1 MPRLIMIQEGLSY
14 DETQLDTAFS
24 QQTYDNTI
32 ARLNNDMA
40 AKTLEIEQLLA
51 EIYKTQTD
59 LVDDDYREQRSDIIE
74 AYEKA
79 QKAVE
84 DAKED
89 FVTNRVTAADTF
101 RTARDAYEEFF
112 DKYDE
117 SNDSIQE
124 NVDKVYELQAEI
136 ENDQKLM
143 EKDLLTANQ
152 TLEMSALKGSIA
164 DSQYAS
170 SIKEYETTLEKSKE
184 ALDEANEKLDAFE
197 EFVGDEGIV
206 YAANTGLVTEVGYSE
221 GDSLVSSGTLI
232 SYATSDAMTISV
244 DAAQEDVV
252 TMKVGDSVDIVFSA
266 YPDETYNGTIKS
278 ITTTDTSRDSVTVSY
293 PVVISILGDTSKL
306 YGGMTANV
314 TFVTEQTED
323 IVYVPR
329 KAVVNEN
336 DKTYVYKKSGKD
348 EEVTYRSTNVEYGD
362 LTVGITEDSTVSI
375 GTLEQTFDLDISALI
390 NNDSGN
396 SESSNN
402 SGNGNMMGPGNNV
415 GGTPNMMNGF
425 SLCNNTYTSQSQE
438 IEISEVHVTVG
449 QNIKEGDV
457 LYTLSEDSVNNI
469 RSQLEEDVAD
479 TKQEY
484 DAICV
489 DQQESRLEAKQE
501 HDTYVTNGNLAQLE
515 YDNTVKELEEKV
527 AEAEETLLN
536 KQNQVN
542 DNLVKLVEL
551 NQELVAAQKD
561 LKDAQ
566 GAVTENYENRFN
578 DSYYYTVYK
587 NTRDMAQ
594 TIVDNIEDE
603 IESLEDENETL
614 TVEIDEATRE
624 WKKAVREQKSSELE
638 AKKTLETAQYYGN
651 AASEWYSIQT
661 TSLDSDKQSALDS
674 YEAAQNKL
682 DRFDS
687 YIVGNDLIA
696 ECSGVVTE
704 VPFEKGDYVTQNS
717 SLVTLYDQDNVTMDV
732 SLAEDDFNTIDQD
745 GKVNII
751 YTSYPDDVYEGVI
764 SDVSDAEYDSDTG
777 KLYYTVTV
785 TVQGDVSGLYEGMT
799 GDVTFV
805 TKETK
810 EVNYVSNRAIFREGT
825 RSYVKMYDENGNVV
839 EKDVVTGFSDGIN
852 VEIIEGLSE
861 GDKVLIE
868 SKISE

>member
-1 MPRLIMIQEGLSY
+1 MDKKKKIIIG
-14 DETQLDTAFS
+14 
-24 QQTYDNTI
+24 I
-32 ARLNNDMA
+32 AGGSAVICVIGISAVYLFLN
-40 AKTLEIEQLLA
+40 
-51 EIYKTQTD
+51 
-59 LVDDDYREQRSDIIE
+59 
-74 AYEKA
+74 
-79 QKAVE
+79 
-84 DAKED
+84 
-89 FVTNRVTAADTF
+89 
-101 RTARDAYEEFF
+101 
-112 DKYDE
+112 
-117 SNDSIQE
+117 
-124 NVDKVYELQAEI
+124 
-136 ENDQKLM
+136 
-143 EKDLLTANQ
+143 
-152 TLEMSALKGSIA
+152 SA
-164 DSQYAS
+164 
-170 SIKEYETTLEKSKE
+170 
-184 ALDEANEKLDAFE
+184 
-197 EFVGDEGIV
+197 
-206 YAANTGLVTEVGYSE
+206 
-221 GDSLVSSGTLI
+221 
-232 SYATSDAMTISV
+232 
-244 DAAQEDVV
+244 
-252 TMKVGDSVDIVFSA
+252 
-266 YPDETYNGTIKS
+266 
-278 ITTTDTSRDSVTVSY
+278 
-293 PVVISILGDTSKL
+293 
-306 YGGMTANV
+306 
-314 TFVTEQTED
+314 
-323 IVYVPR
+323 
-329 KAVVNEN
+329 
-336 DKTYVYKKSGKD
+336 KD

-425 SLCNNTYTSQSQE
+425 SLGNNTYTSQSQE

-527 AEAEETLLN
+527 SEAEETLLN

-551 NQELVAAQKD
+551 NQELVTAQKD

-732 SLAEDDFNTIDQD
+732 SLVEDDFNTIDQD

-777 KLYYTVTV
+777 KLYYTVTI

-810 EVNYVSNRAIFREGT
+810 EVNYVSNRAIFRDGT
-825 RSYVKMYDENGNVV
+825 RSYIKMYDENGNVV
-839 EKDVVTGFSDGIN
+839 EKDVATGFSDGIN
-852 VEIIEGLSE
+852 VEITEGLSE
-861 GDKVLIE
+861 GDEILIE
-868 SKISE
+868 SSVQKP

>member
-1 MPRLIMIQEGLSY
+1 MSNRKVSKRKIVKIFFAVICLCGIAMAAGYTLFIKPGLDKAITVYKENTAGFGPLKSTVTESGSVAFGIVNQVYDLDVSTDDSEDEDDDEEDEEKYLKVEEVYAAVGQRVKEGDAIYKFTQDSIDSVRKALKYSVTEAKIELANAQTDYDTGVVTAGLSY
-14 DETQLDTAFS
+14 DETQLDTALS

-278 ITTTDTSRDSVTVSY
+278 ITTTATSRDSVTVSY

-336 DKTYVYKKSGKD
+336 DKTYVYKKSGED
-348 EEVTYRSTNVEYGD
+348 YVLSPVTTGFTNGEYIEIIAGLEEGETYYIE
-362 LTVGITEDSTVSI
+362 SI
-375 GTLEQTFDLDISALI
+375 ASKEETISEGNQ
-390 NNDSGN
+390 NNGAVN
-396 SESSNN
+396 ENN
-402 SGNGNMMGPGNNV
+402 SG
-415 GGTPNMMNGF
+415 
-425 SLCNNTYTSQSQE
+425 
-438 IEISEVHVTVG
+438 
-449 QNIKEGDV
+449 KE
-457 LYTLSEDSVNNI
+457 
-469 RSQLEEDVAD
+469 R
-479 TKQEY
+479 K
-484 DAICV
+484 
-489 DQQESRLEAKQE
+489 
-501 HDTYVTNGNLAQLE
+501 
-515 YDNTVKELEEKV
+515 
-527 AEAEETLLN
+527 
-536 KQNQVN
+536 
-542 DNLVKLVEL
+542 
-551 NQELVAAQKD
+551 
-561 LKDAQ
+561 
-566 GAVTENYENRFN
+566 
-578 DSYYYTVYK
+578 
-587 NTRDMAQ
+587 
-594 TIVDNIEDE
+594 
-603 IESLEDENETL
+603 
-614 TVEIDEATRE
+614 
-624 WKKAVREQKSSELE
+624 
-638 AKKTLETAQYYGN
+638 
-651 AASEWYSIQT
+651 
-661 TSLDSDKQSALDS
+661 
-674 YEAAQNKL
+674 
-682 DRFDS
+682 
-687 YIVGNDLIA
+687 
-696 ECSGVVTE
+696 
-704 VPFEKGDYVTQNS
+704 
-717 SLVTLYDQDNVTMDV
+717 
-732 SLAEDDFNTIDQD
+732 
-745 GKVNII
+745 
-751 YTSYPDDVYEGVI
+751 
-764 SDVSDAEYDSDTG
+764 
-777 KLYYTVTV
+777 
-785 TVQGDVSGLYEGMT
+785 
-799 GDVTFV
+799 
-805 TKETK
+805 
-810 EVNYVSNRAIFREGT
+810 
-825 RSYVKMYDENGNVV
+825 
-839 EKDVVTGFSDGIN
+839 
-852 VEIIEGLSE
+852 
-861 GDKVLIE
+861 
-868 SKISE
+868 